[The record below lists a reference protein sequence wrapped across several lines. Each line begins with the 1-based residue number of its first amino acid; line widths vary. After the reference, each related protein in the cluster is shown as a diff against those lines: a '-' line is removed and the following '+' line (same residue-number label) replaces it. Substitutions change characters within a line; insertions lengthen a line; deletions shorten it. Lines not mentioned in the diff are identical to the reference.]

1 MLKVEMTPLRS
12 AVICTANDDA
22 TSVEYN
28 RKCVNY
34 NKKHVKA
41 LIVRESMLAYR
52 KQPVRGVPAL
62 ETWHALQTLG
72 PPQGIPER
80 TY

>member
-1 MLKVEMTPLRS
+1 MTPLRS
-12 AVICTANDDA
+12 AVICKANDDVV
-22 TSVEYN
+22 SVEYD

-52 KQPVRGVPAL
+52 KQPMGGVPAL

-72 PPQGIPER
+72 PPEGISER